1 MIQVIGSFNEYVSTF
16 ITRSN
21 NFHLIADSTKEYSDK
36 HAKLVI
42 LEPRILISCTHI
54 SEDFSKRNNLEKLKK
69 FPPYYK
75 NPAAFGKMIHSIFTN
90 LLSTK
95 SRQELIIQRIIHE
108 AINQHV
114 LEIFNLIDEDEDEII
129 EKLTE
134 AVAKI
139 IEVNESNLIFSGR
152 TFTSIRT
159 MFIINSN

>member
-1 MIQVIGSFNEYVSTF
+1 V
-16 ITRSN
+16 
-21 NFHLIADSTKEYSDK
+21 
-36 HAKLVI
+36 
-42 LEPRILISCTHI
+42 
-54 SEDFSKRNNLEKLKK
+54 KRHDLEKLKK

-95 SRQELIIQRIIHE
+95 SREELIIQRIIHE

-134 AVAKI
+134 AVTKI
-139 IEVNESNLIFSGR
+139 MEVSEQIML
-152 TFTSIRT
+152 
-159 MFIINSN
+159 